1 MTNYTHRKKIS
12 VISVCF
18 NEKQNILPMY
28 ERVTKVFSNLKNY
41 DFELIYVDN
50 CSEDN
55 SEEVLRNLA
64 KKDPKVKVILMAR
77 NNGSSQYSNLAGLRL
92 AIGDAAVLIDGDMQD
107 PPELI
112 PEFIK
117 KWEEGYDVVYGVR
130 KSRKGSLLRRF
141 FYKLFYRLFKA
152 LSYINIPLDA
162 GDFSLLDRKIINIMT
177 KYQERDYYIRGLR
190 AFTGFNQIGVEYIRD
205 ERRYGKTVTTI
216 SSYFWYAKKLI
227 VNFSFRPLEW
237 ISKIAF
243 LFMLAA
249 FGLLVYEIVFY
260 FIDSNI
266 PKGTPT
272 IIILVLF
279 TGAIQLLCISIIAE
293 YLANMLVEIKDRP
306 RYIVKEIINDQ
317 GALEKISE

>member
-1 MTNYTHRKKIS
+1 MKDIIKKKKIS
-12 VISVCF
+12 IISVCY
-18 NEKQNILPMY
+18 NEEKNILPMY
-28 ERVTKVFSNLKNY
+28 ERVDRVFSDLKDHDY
-41 DFELIYVDN
+41 ELIYVDN
-50 CSEDN
+50 CSQDN
-55 SEEVLRNLA
+55 SEEILRNLA
-64 KKDPKVKVILMAR
+64 QKSKKIKVILMAR

-92 AIGDAAVLIDGDMQD
+92 ATGDSAVLVDGDIQD

-112 PEFIK
+112 PELIK

-130 KSRKGSLLRRF
+130 KSRKGALLRRF
-141 FYKLFYRLFKA
+141 LYKLFYRVFQS
-152 LSYINIPLDA
+152 LSYIEMPLDA

-190 AFTGFNQIGVEYIRD
+190 AFTGFKQIGVEYTRD
-205 ERRYGKTVTTI
+205 ERKRGETVTTI
-216 SSYFWYAKKLI
+216 FSYLWYAKKLI
-227 VNFSFRPLEW
+227 LNFSFRPLEW

-249 FGLLVYEIVFY
+249 FGLLIYEIVFY

-279 TGAIQLLCISIIAE
+279 TGAIQLLCTSIIAE
-293 YLANMLVEIKDRP
+293 YLANIFVEIKDRP